1 MNSDQKLARKFGME
15 RAKKIRARLDD
26 LAAADCLEVMKDITG
41 NCHELSADRK
51 GQLAV
56 SLTGNYR
63 LVFVPDHD
71 PPVLKE
77 DGGLDWL
84 NITKIKVTE
93 VVDYH

>member
-1 MNSDQKLARKFGME
+1 MNSDQNLARKFGME

-26 LAAADCLEVMKDITG
+26 LDAAVCLEDMKSLPG
-41 NCHELSADRK
+41 KCHPLSADRK

-63 LVFVPDHD
+63 LVFAPDHH

-84 NITKIKVTE
+84 NITKIKVIE